1 MPTQQRGGEP
11 LRSFTDRTYIQNNTP
26 SDIGPAQLA
35 VRWLEGDSPI
45 RAEIIV
51 MPLWAEESFHY
62 EVPLGETFP
71 VGEETWRFADLDMK
85 NADEWHV
92 IVRRVDENEVMTPPS
107 GRAWKSARLRP
118 YGQLDEAQLQAVEAE
133 LGTRLPASY
142 RRWLADTNGAQP
154 EMEHHIP
161 GRPFLFIPERPLFG
175 VHPQHPS
182 LDLVQAQREHRDPWL
197 SPDWLV
203 IANLAGGLL
212 VLSLRMRD
220 MEREG
225 IYFLPDTGLSGPIGP
240 EGAAGRERHLVPVT
254 RSMGD
259 LLGRITPVDVS
270 DLPPAEIVWPGQ
282 PGHSAQEAQSPWAL
296 RPEDYPPPVTLRPE
310 KHPPSVNRPQEHPL
324 LAVLPDS
331 RPPAAET
338 PPGPAQVVPVGEF
351 FGTFYPT
358 VGSPERIHR
367 VRLGAEVWELDN
379 ERFILWALAH
389 GAGAQPAE
397 QPRTVSAVRDAA
409 ARQLPGVDTGPLLDA
424 LIAERLLV
432 EVAPAEAVEF
442 ARRHRVGARLLGL
455 GNSAEEPWLWSIGFF
470 EHPMVKV
477 TRTVYNLWE
486 RAPSGESLW
495 AICQA
500 LAAEE
505 REANA
510 TDPDLFDP
518 ERMLTAFLQEIH
530 QLLVASVIYLEPLP

>member
-26 SDIGPAQLA
+26 SDIGPARLG
-35 VRWLEGDSPI
+35 VGWLNEGPPV

-51 MPLWAEESFHY
+51 MPLWSEESPGY
-62 EVPLGETFP
+62 EVALGETFP
-71 VGEETWRFADLDMK
+71 VGEETWRFADVDMK

-92 IVRRVDENEVMTPPS
+92 IVRRVDENEVMTPPT
-107 GRAWKSARLRP
+107 GRVWKSARLRP

-133 LGTRLPASY
+133 LGAALPSDY
-142 RRWLADTNGAQP
+142 RGWLRESNGAQP
-154 EMEHHIP
+154 EIEHHIP
-161 GRPFLFIPERPLFG
+161 GRPFLLIPERPLFG

-182 LDLVQAQREHRDPWL
+182 LDLVRAQREHRDPWL
-197 SPDWLV
+197 SSDWLV
-203 IANLAGGLL
+203 IANLVGGLL
-212 VLSLRMRD
+212 VLSLRARLVPG
-220 MEREG
+220 EG

-240 EGAAGRERHLVPVT
+240 EGAVGREQQLVPLA
-254 RSMGD
+254 RSMGYF
-259 LLGRITPVDVS
+259 LGRITPVDVS

-296 RPEDYPPPVTLRPE
+296 RPEEFPPPVTLRPE
-310 KHPPSVNRPQEHPL
+310 KHPPSVNRPQEHPP

-409 ARQLPGVDTGPLLDA
+409 ARQLPGVDTGPLLDG

-510 TDPDLFDP
+510 TEPDLFDP